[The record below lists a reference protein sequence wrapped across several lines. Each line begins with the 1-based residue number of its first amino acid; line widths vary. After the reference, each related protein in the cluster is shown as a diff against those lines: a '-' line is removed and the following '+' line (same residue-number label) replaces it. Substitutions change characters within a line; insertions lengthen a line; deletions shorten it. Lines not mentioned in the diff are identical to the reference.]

1 MVRIL
6 CAVLGT
12 AIVVL
17 CPGIALA
24 SDGGSSWEPP
34 LWSPVFFAGLLVCIA
49 VLPLLCGHWWEH
61 NSNKGRIVALLGA
74 PVALLVLHFDPES
87 LVHALVEYVQFMCL
101 IGSLYV
107 VAGGLH
113 LTGNLRATPTIN
125 TILLGIGYV
134 LAPVIGT
141 TGASM
146 VMIYPLLRTNGER
159 QWKSHTFVFY
169 IVAVSNAGGLL
180 TPLGDPPLFLGFLR
194 GIPFLWFVQN
204 LWVYWVSCGA
214 YLLVLYFFVDSYFAK
229 KEDAKHRIDDREHV
243 EPMGLLGGFNI
254 LLLGGIVTATCML
267 VTPLREC
274 AYVGCAA
281 LSLVYARV
289 NEQAIEAR
297 KRNEFSWTP
306 IVEVAVLFVGIFV
319 TMIPALSLLSTHGGS
334 LGVSQPWQYFVAS
347 GGFSSVLDNAPTFL
361 VYLSLGM
368 ATTHAESAAGFAADD
383 PRLLIAISLGAV
395 LMGCNTYI
403 GNAPNF
409 MVKAVAERRGVKMP
423 NFFAYA
429 ALAIAIMLPPYIVIM
444 FF

>member
-1 MVRIL
+1 MFRIL
-6 CAVLGT
+6 CVALVAAV
-12 AIVVL
+12 VVL
-17 CPGIALA
+17 VPGVALA

-34 LWSPVFFAGLLVCIA
+34 LSSPVFFAALLVCIA
-49 VLPLLCGHWWEH
+49 VFPLVCEHWWER
-61 NSNKGRIVALLGA
+61 NGNKAIIVALLSV
-74 PVALLVLHFDPES
+74 PVGLLVILQHPES
-87 LVHALVEYVQFMCL
+87 LVHALVEYVQFICL

-134 LAPVIGT
+134 LAPVVGT

-159 QWKSHTFVFY
+159 QWKAHTFVFF
-169 IVAVSNAGGLL
+169 IIAVSNAGGLL

-194 GIPFLWFVQN
+194 GIPFLWFVKH
-204 LWVYWVSCGA
+204 LWIYWMSCGA

-229 KEDAKHRIDDREHV
+229 KEDIKHRVDDRARV

-254 LLLGGIVTATCML
+254 LLLGGIVASTCL
-267 VTPLREC
+267 LATPLREC
-274 AYVGCAA
+274 TYIGCAA

-289 NEQAIEAR
+289 NEQAIDAR

-319 TMIPALSLLSTHGGS
+319 TMIPALSLLSVHGGS
-334 LGVSQPWQYFVAS
+334 LGVSKPWQYFIAS

-368 ATTHAESAAGFAADD
+368 ATTHAESAAEFAADD

-395 LMGCNTYI
+395 LMGCNSYI

-409 MVKAVAERRGVKMP
+409 MAKAIAERRGVKMP

-429 ALAIAIMLPPYIVIM
+429 ALAILIMLPPYIIILL
-444 FF
+444 F